1 MYQQQKITMKIIDTI
16 VHVEQHLL
24 PWKNLINIITTPT
37 IRSLVVVRK
46 SKPSTTSAFKP
57 SFLFKYNKK
66 RRRTELKF

>member
-1 MYQQQKITMKIIDTI
+1 MYQKKITMKIRTTI
-16 VHVEQHLL
+16 VRVEQPLL
-24 PWKNLINIITTPT
+24 HWKNLINIITTTT

-46 SKPSTTSAFKP
+46 SNSSTSAFKP